1 MPRSAL
7 QTALDIAAEH
17 RARVAAL
24 EAENAALRERN
35 AELVEGLRSMSDDFA
50 SYEDMPAAVDG
61 RLDDCKDYRCQ
72 RTIGDLRRARAL
84 LQGEGGGDA

>member
-24 EAENAALRERN
+24 EAENAALREV
-35 AELVEGLRSMSDDFA
+35 A
-50 SYEDMPAAVDG
+50 AAVAKASEGIILGHGEADHEVWT
-61 RLDDCKDYRCQ
+61 LFLK
-72 RTIGDLRRARAL
+72 IGDLRRARAL
-84 LQGEGGGDA
+84 VRGQGGADHG